1 MHFLKIMFWMQF
13 CWNNFTNTDAE
24 IKLYYFLECNNLYQI
39 IDEPTRITASRESI
53 LDLIISDSPGTL
65 SPPANCDHN
74 LIFATLSFPVN
85 KKRSYRRRIWKFNGV
100 NEDALN
106 NALVNADWE
115 STWLSSSGFE
125 LWFLRAMVSSVLQN
139 CQLAYPAFRKFRK
152 FIIDY
157 FENWSPSFTKNWRVQ
172 LTLVCPFSLYVLH
185 TSLLRDK
192 EISYFFVH
200 SAALWFPWVATAQIK
215 CTPPRSSCR

>member
-1 MHFLKIMFWMQF
+1 MSNILKLGRVKIFEQCFAFLENNILDANSPRGLECPLQF
-13 CWNNFTNTDAE
+13 CWNNFTNTDAG

-53 LDLIISDSPGTL
+53 LDLIISDSPVLFTHSGTL

-85 KKRSYRRRIWKFNGV
+85 RKQSYRRRIWKFNGV

-106 NALVNADWE
+106 NTLVNADWE
-115 STWLSSSGFE
+115 STWLSK
-125 LWFLRAMVSSVLQN
+125 LSVLQN

-152 FIIDY
+152 FIID
-157 FENWSPSFTKNWRVQ
+157 
-172 LTLVCPFSLYVLH
+172 
-185 TSLLRDK
+185 
-192 EISYFFVH
+192 
-200 SAALWFPWVATAQIK
+200 
-215 CTPPRSSCR
+215 

>member
-1 MHFLKIMFWMQF
+1 MPITILLKQLHEYR
-13 CWNNFTNTDAE
+13 CRNQT
-24 IKLYYFLECNNLYQI
+24 LLFLECNNLYQI

-106 NALVNADWE
+106 NAL
-115 STWLSSSGFE
+115 F
-125 LWFLRAMVSSVLQN
+125 
-139 CQLAYPAFRKFRK
+139 Y
-152 FIIDY
+152 
-157 FENWSPSFTKNWRVQ
+157 
-172 LTLVCPFSLYVLH
+172 
-185 TSLLRDK
+185 LLL
-192 EISYFFVH
+192 FFY
-200 SAALWFPWVATAQIK
+200 LNI
-215 CTPPRSSCR
+215 